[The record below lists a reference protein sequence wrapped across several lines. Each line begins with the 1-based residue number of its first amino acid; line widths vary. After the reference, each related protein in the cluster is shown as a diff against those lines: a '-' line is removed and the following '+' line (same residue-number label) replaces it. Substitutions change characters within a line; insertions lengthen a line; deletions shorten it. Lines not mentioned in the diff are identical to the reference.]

1 MARSKKDGA
10 KSGNLAVPPA
20 LGDTES
26 RAPTI
31 AESEDAR
38 GYNNTNN
45 NDVLSDTDGGRTIDS
60 TDPEKGHPHTLSQQR
75 SNATHKSHASTIR
88 EDGVEYPTGLKLG
101 LITIAL
107 CLSVFLMA
115 LDNSIIATAI
125 PKITDQF
132 HSLPDVGW
140 YGSAYLL
147 TTAALQL
154 LFGRFYTF
162 FSLKWVFLI
171 AIFIFELGSLIC
183 GVANTSKTLIIGRAI
198 AGIGSAGIFSGA
210 LIILAYAV
218 PLERRPVYTGFIG
231 SMYGIASVSGP
242 LLGGAF
248 TDQVT
253 WRWCFY
259 INLPIGGIT
268 MAVIGFFFPD
278 PNRER
283 PQEETWAKTIMKFD
297 PFGTAVFMPAIICL
311 LLALQWGG
319 TTYKWNNW
327 RIIFLFVLFAV
338 LITAFIAIQFK
349 MQDEG
354 TVPPR
359 IIKQR
364 SVWASALFTFCL
376 GAAFMGS
383 VYYLPIWFQAV
394 KGATAVK
401 SGIMNL
407 PMLLA
412 TVILSV
418 VAGALVSYL
427 GYYAPFMILCSVVS
441 SIGYGLLTTFEP
453 DTSSGKWIGYQILVG
468 AGLGM
473 GLQQSLMAVQT
484 VLEMKDVSVG
494 TALMVF
500 VQTLGGALFVSIA
513 QNVFTNKLVQYVGEL
528 APGFGDP
535 ENILLLGATSVQKT
549 VDKSVLPGV
558 TRAYN
563 NSLTDVFMVF
573 VAMAVA
579 SVFGALLVEWK
590 SVKGKNVEAGLA

>member
-1 MARSKKDGA
+1 MAGRKKDAA
-10 KSGNLAVPPA
+10 KGDNLTVPPA
-20 LGDTES
+20 LGETQS
-26 RAPTI
+26 PAPTI
-31 AESEDAR
+31 AESEDVR
-38 GYNNTNN
+38 GYNNKE
-45 NDVLSDTDGGRTIDS
+45 VLSDTDGGRTIDS
-60 TDPEKGHPHTLSQQR
+60 TDPEKEQSHTLSQQK

-132 HSLPDVGW
+132 HSLQDVGW

-183 GVANTSKTLIIGRAI
+183 GVANTSTTLIIGRAI

-218 PLERRPVYTGFIG
+218 PLERRPLYTGFIG

-259 INLPIGGIT
+259 INLPIGAVT

-283 PQEETWAKTIMKFD
+283 PKEETWAKTIMKFD
-297 PFGTAVFMPAIICL
+297 PFGTAVFMPAIVCL

-319 TTYKWNNW
+319 TTYEWDSW
-327 RIIFLFVLFAV
+327 RIIFLFVLFGV
-338 LITAFIAIQFK
+338 LIIAFIVIQFK

-359 IIKQR
+359 IIKKR
-364 SVWASALFTFCL
+364 TVWASAIFSFCL

-418 VAGALVSYL
+418 VAGALVSAL
-427 GYYAPFMILCSVVS
+427 GYYAPFMILCSVIS

-453 DTSSGKWIGYQILVG
+453 DTKSGKWIGYQILVG

-484 VLEMKDVSVG
+484 VLEMKDVSIG

-500 VQTLGGALFVSIA
+500 MQTLGGALFVSIA

-549 VDKSVLPGV
+549 VDKSILPGV
-558 TRAYN
+558 TQAYN
-563 NSLTDVFMVF
+563 NALTDVFVVF

-579 SVFGALLVEWK
+579 SIFGALLVEWK
-590 SVKGKNVEAGLA
+590 SVKGKNVEVGLA

>member
-1 MARSKKDGA
+1 MAGTKKDVA
-10 KSGNLAVPPA
+10 KGDNLAVPTA
-20 LGDTES
+20 SGES
-26 RAPTI
+26 ESKAPTI
-31 AESEDAR
+31 AESE
-38 GYNNTNN
+38 GYNNNN
-45 NDVLSDTDGGRTIDS
+45 NNNEVLSDTDGGRTIDS
-60 TDPEKGHPHTLSQQR
+60 TDPEKQQANELTQKN
-75 SNATHKSHASTIR
+75 SNTTQKSHATTVR

-101 LITIAL
+101 MITMAL
-107 CLSVFLMA
+107 CLAVFLMA

-171 AIFIFELGSLIC
+171 AIFIFEVGSLIC
-183 GVANTSKTLIIGRAI
+183 GVANNSTTLIIGRAI

-218 PLERRPVYTGFIG
+218 PLEKRPIYTGFIG

-259 INLPIGGIT
+259 INLPIGAVT
-268 MAVIGFFFPD
+268 MVVIGFFFPD
-278 PNRER
+278 PQRER
-283 PQEETWAKTIMKFD
+283 PTEVTWAKTIMQFD
-297 PFGTAVFMPAIICL
+297 PYGTAVFMPAIVCL

-319 TTYKWNNW
+319 TTYEWDSW
-327 RIIFLFVLFAV
+327 RIIFLFVLFGV
-338 LITAFIAIQFK
+338 LITAFIFIQFK

-359 IIKQR
+359 IIKKR
-364 SVWASALFTFCL
+364 SVWAATIFSFSL

-407 PMLLA
+407 PMLLS

-418 VAGALVSYL
+418 VAGGLVSTL
-427 GYYAPFMILCSVVS
+427 GYYTPFMILCSVIS
-441 SIGYGLLTTFEP
+441 SIGYGLLTTFQP
-453 DTSSGKWIGYQILVG
+453 DTASGKWIGYQILVG

-484 VLEMKDVSVG
+484 VLEIKDVSIG

-500 VQTLGGALFVSIA
+500 MQTLGGALFVSIA
-513 QNVFTNKLVQYVGEL
+513 QNVFANKLVQYVGEL
-528 APGFGDP
+528 APGFGNAKD
-535 ENILLLGATSVQKT
+535 ILLLGATSVQKT
-549 VDKSVLPGV
+549 VDKSILPGV
-558 TRAYN
+558 TLAYN
-563 NSLTDVFMVF
+563 NALTDVFMVF
-573 VAMAVA
+573 VAMAVV
-579 SVFGALLVEWK
+579 SIFGALLVEWK
-590 SVKGKNVEAGLA
+590 SVKGKNVEVGLA

>member
-1 MARSKKDGA
+1 MASEKKDASKGD
-10 KSGNLAVPPA
+10 NLAVPTA
-20 LGDTES
+20 RSESQS

-38 GYNNTNN
+38 GYNKE
-45 NDVLSDTDGGRTIDS
+45 VLSDTDGGRTIDS
-60 TDPEKGHPHTLSQQR
+60 TDPEKEQPHTLAQQK
-75 SNATHKSHASTIR
+75 SNATQKSQATTIR

-101 LITIAL
+101 LIMIAL

-132 HSLPDVGW
+132 NSLQDVGW

-162 FSLKWVFLI
+162 FSLKWVYLI

-183 GVANTSKTLIIGRAI
+183 GVANNSTTLIIGRAI

-248 TDQVT
+248 TDKVT

-259 INLPIGGIT
+259 INLPIGAIT
-268 MAVIGFFFPD
+268 MIVIGFFFPD

-283 PQEETWAKTIMKFD
+283 PAEQTWAKTIMKFD
-297 PFGTAVFMPAIICL
+297 PYGTAVFMPAIVCL

-319 TTYKWNNW
+319 TTYAWDSW
-327 RIIFLFVLFAV
+327 RIIFLFVLFGI
-338 LITAFIAIQFK
+338 LIIAFIFIQFK
-349 MQDEG
+349 MQDNG

-359 IIKQR
+359 IIKKR
-364 SVWASALFTFCL
+364 SVWASAIFSFSL

-418 VAGALVSYL
+418 VAGALVSAI
-427 GYYAPFMILCSVVS
+427 GYYAPFMILCSVIS
-441 SIGYGLLTTFEP
+441 SIGYGLLTTFKP
-453 DTSSGKWIGYQILVG
+453 DIGSGKWIGYQILVG

-484 VLEMKDVSVG
+484 VLEITDVSVG

-500 VQTLGGALFVSIA
+500 MQTLGGALFVSIA
-513 QNVFTNKLVQYVGEL
+513 QNVFANKLVQYVEKF
-528 APGFGDP
+528 APGFGNP
-535 ENILLLGATSVQKT
+535 EDILLLGATSVQKT
-549 VDKSVLPGV
+549 IDPSVLPGV
-558 TRAYN
+558 TQAYN
-563 NSLTDVFMVF
+563 DALTDVFMVF
-573 VAMAVA
+573 VAMAVV
-579 SVFGALLVEWK
+579 SIVGALLVEWR
-590 SVKGKNVEAGLA
+590 SVKGKNVEVGLA

>member
-1 MARSKKDGA
+1 MADIQKDETKVDNQDVPKARSQ
-10 KSGNLAVPPA
+10 SQ
-20 LGDTES
+20 S

-31 AESEDAR
+31 EESEDAR
-38 GYNNTNN
+38 GHNKE
-45 NDVLSDTDGGRTIDS
+45 VLSDTDGGRTIHS
-60 TDPEKGHPHTLSQQR
+60 TDPEKEHPHTLAQQK
-75 SNATHKSHASTIR
+75 SNATHKSHATTIR
-88 EDGVEYPTGLKLG
+88 EDGSEYPTGLKLT

-132 HSLPDVGW
+132 NSLQDVGW

-162 FSLKWVFLI
+162 FSLKWVYLI

-183 GVANTSKTLIIGRAI
+183 GVANNSTTLIIGRAI

-210 LIILAYAV
+210 IIILAYAV

-248 TDQVT
+248 TDHAT

-259 INLPIGGIT
+259 INLPIGAIT
-268 MAVIGFFFPD
+268 MVVIGIFFPE
-278 PNRER
+278 PHRER
-283 PQEETWAKTIMKFD
+283 PAEQTWAKTILKFD
-297 PFGTAVFMPAIICL
+297 PFGTAVFMPAIVCL

-319 TTYKWNNW
+319 TTYEWDSW
-327 RIIFLFVLFAV
+327 RIILLFVLFGV
-338 LITAFIAIQFK
+338 LIVAFIFIQFK
-349 MQDEG
+349 MQDNG

-359 IIKQR
+359 IIKKR
-364 SVWASALFTFCL
+364 TVWASAIFIFAS
-376 GAAFMGS
+376 GAAFLGT

-394 KGATAVK
+394 KGTTAVK
-401 SGIMNL
+401 SGINNI

-412 TVILSV
+412 TVVFV
-418 VAGALVSYL
+418 VISGALVSAI
-427 GYYAPFMILCSVVS
+427 GYYAPFMILCSVIS
-441 SIGYGLLTTFEP
+441 SIGFGLLTTFEP
-453 DTSSGKWIGYQILVG
+453 DIGSGKWIGYQILVG

-484 VLEMKDVSVG
+484 VLEIDDVSVG

-500 VQTLGGALFVSIA
+500 MQTLGGALFVSIA
-513 QNVFTNKLVQYVGEL
+513 QNVFANKLVQYVREY
-528 APGFGDP
+528 APGFGDA
-535 ENILLLGATSVQKT
+535 EHILLLGATSVQKT
-549 VDKSVLPGV
+549 VDPSVLPGV
-558 TRAYN
+558 TQAYN
-563 NSLTDVFMVF
+563 DALTDVFTVF
-573 VAMAVA
+573 LAMAAV
-579 SVFGALLVEWK
+579 SIVGALLVEWK

>member
-1 MARSKKDGA
+1 MAGAKKDAA
-10 KSGNLAVPPA
+10 KGDNLAVPPA
-20 LGDTES
+20 RGES
-26 RAPTI
+26 ESKAPTI

-38 GYNNTNN
+38 GYNNKE
-45 NDVLSDTDGGRTIDS
+45 VLSDTDGGRTIDS
-60 TDPEKGHPHTLSQQR
+60 TDPEKERPHTLSQQK

-132 HSLPDVGW
+132 HSLQDVGW

-183 GVANTSKTLIIGRAI
+183 GVANTSTTLIIGRAI

-218 PLERRPVYTGFIG
+218 PLERRPLYTGFIG

-259 INLPIGGIT
+259 INLPIGAIT

-283 PQEETWAKTIMKFD
+283 PKEETWAKTIMKFD
-297 PFGTAVFMPAIICL
+297 PLGTAVFMPAIVCL

-319 TTYKWNNW
+319 TTYEWDSW

-338 LITAFIAIQFK
+338 LITTFIIIQFK

-359 IIKQR
+359 IIKKR
-364 SVWASALFTFCL
+364 TVWASAIFNFCL

-418 VAGALVSYL
+418 VAGALVSAL
-427 GYYAPFMILCSVVS
+427 GYYAPFMILCSVIS

-453 DTSSGKWIGYQILVG
+453 DTKSGKWIGYQILVG
-468 AGLGM
+468 AGLGL
-473 GLQQSLMAVQT
+473 GLQQALMAVQT
-484 VLEMKDVSVG
+484 VLKMKDVSIG

-500 VQTLGGALFVSIA
+500 AQTLGGALFVSIA

-549 VDKSVLPGV
+549 VDKSILPGV
-558 TRAYN
+558 TQAYN
-563 NSLTDVFMVF
+563 NALTDVFMVF

-579 SVFGALLVEWK
+579 SIFGALLVEWK
-590 SVKGKNVEAGLA
+590 SVKGKNVEVGLA

>member
-1 MARSKKDGA
+1 MAGTKRDAA
-10 KSGNLAVPPA
+10 KGDNLAVPPA
-20 LGDTES
+20 NGES
-26 RAPTI
+26 ESKAPTI
-31 AESEDAR
+31 AESE
-38 GYNNTNN
+38 GYNNKE
-45 NDVLSDTDGGRTIDS
+45 VLSDTDGGLTIDS
-60 TDPEKGHPHTLSQQR
+60 TDPEKENANELTQKK
-75 SNATHKSHASTIR
+75 SNATQKSHATTVR

-101 LITIAL
+101 MITMAL
-107 CLSVFLMA
+107 CLAVFLMA

-171 AIFIFELGSLIC
+171 AIFIFEVGSLIC
-183 GVANTSKTLIIGRAI
+183 GVANSSTTLIIGRAI

-218 PLERRPVYTGFIG
+218 PLEKRPVYTGFIG

-259 INLPIGGIT
+259 INLPIGAVTIV
-268 MAVIGFFFPD
+268 VIGFFFPD
-278 PNRER
+278 PQRER
-283 PQEETWAKTIMKFD
+283 PTEVTWAKTIMQFD
-297 PFGTAVFMPAIICL
+297 PYGTAVFMPAIVCL

-319 TTYKWNNW
+319 TTYEWNNW
-327 RIIFLFVLFAV
+327 RIIFLFVLFGV
-338 LITAFIAIQFK
+338 LITAFIFIQFK

-359 IIKQR
+359 IIKKR
-364 SVWASALFTFCL
+364 SVWAAAIFSFSL

-407 PMLLA
+407 PMLLS

-418 VAGALVSYL
+418 VAGGLVSAL
-427 GYYAPFMILCSVVS
+427 GYYTPFMILCSVIS
-441 SIGYGLLTTFEP
+441 SIGYGLLTTFQP
-453 DTSSGKWIGYQILVG
+453 DTASGKWIGYQILVG

-484 VLEMKDVSVG
+484 VLEMKDVSIG

-500 VQTLGGALFVSIA
+500 MQTLGGALFVSIA
-513 QNVFTNKLVQYVGEL
+513 QNVFANKLVQYVGEL
-528 APGFGDP
+528 APGFGNAED
-535 ENILLLGATSVQKT
+535 ILLLGATSVQKT
-549 VDKSVLPGV
+549 VDKSILPGV
-558 TRAYN
+558 TLAYN
-563 NSLTDVFMVF
+563 NALTDVFMVF
-573 VAMAVA
+573 VAMAVV
-579 SVFGALLVEWK
+579 SIFGALLVEWK
-590 SVKGKNVEAGLA
+590 SVKGKNVEVGLA